1 MLHNT
6 FLAER
11 FTHPLLLLKF
21 KSDKDFGMA
30 FCADLSPEGDLK
42 GISLF
47 YSRKS
52 DPKVYRTKPEVV
64 TSIFQPSLTADADK
78 PRMFNMYLRPLEHAI
93 KIVQKGEK
101 FVCQY
106 PFKNH
111 GKIGK
116 LTYVEV
122 ETIRSPLSVNF
133 DVTATYRKSKDT
145 SPEVLSEK
153 IVAPEEFTNELYDLF
168 MSY

>member
-1 MLHNT
+1 MSHNT

-11 FTHPLLLLKF
+11 FTHPLLILKF

-30 FCADLSPEGDLK
+30 FCANLSPSGELK
-42 GISLF
+42 GVSLY

-64 TSIFQPSLTADADK
+64 TSIFQPSLSRDAHN
-78 PRMFNMYLRPLEHAI
+78 PRIFNMYLRPLEQAI
-93 KIVQKGEK
+93 KIVQKGEN

-111 GKIGK
+111 GKMGK
-116 LTYVEV
+116 ITYVEV
-122 ETIRSPLSVNF
+122 ETVRSPLSVNF
-133 DVTATYRKSKDT
+133 DVSAMYRKSKDT
-145 SPEVLSEK
+145 PPEVLSEK
-153 IVAPEEFTNELYDLF
+153 IVAPEEFTKELYDLF
-168 MSY
+168 MAY